1 MFYCKELNIFA
12 IIFPIGQKQYLLSKF
27 GICVKP
33 AKLVLIFI
41 HWLLFIEH
49 SVNAMESRVSF
60 QALNIVL
67 ILFIVLFDNFVHMNY
82 KYSYNNSKSYALI
95 ERRI

>member
-12 IIFPIGQKQYLLSKF
+12 IIFPIGQKQFLLSKF

-33 AKLVLIFI
+33 TKLVLIFI

-49 SVNAMESRVSF
+49 SVNAMESRVSRVSF

-67 ILFIVLFDNFVHMNY
+67 ILFIVLFDNFIHMNY
-82 KYSYNNSKSYALI
+82 KYSSLI
-95 ERRI
+95 ITQKVMR